1 MSCQN
6 VNLFLR
12 RAYVKTIFMACTIIA
27 QIFLNSLPYMI
38 YLLIEFLDELV
49 FGVGEIAL
57 PFIRTDLDLTYTQIG
72 LLLSLP
78 GIIAAFIEPFIG
90 ILGDVWKRRVLII
103 TGGVLF
109 TASLFL
115 TSISFSF
122 ILLLFSFIL
131 FFPSSGA
138 FVSLSQAN
146 LMDSDTARHEQ
157 NMARW
162 TFAGSLGV
170 LGGPLL
176 LGLFVYFGLG
186 WRGTYAALASFS
198 TFCLL
203 AALRFLPPDSLS
215 SPTFPSLHIVFD
227 GFRAALSALKRVEV
241 WRWLLL
247 LEFADLMGDVLFSY
261 LALYFVDVA
270 RTTSS
275 QAGIAVTIWLAMG
288 LISDFLFIPF
298 IDRQK
303 DSLKFMRVTAFMECF
318 AFSVFLLTSGFI
330 PKLIVVIIVNLFNTG
345 WYPILQGRLYSSL
358 PGQSASIMAIGSV
371 TAPLAKFFPFLIGF
385 LADQFGLQTAMWIL
399 LLGPIALLIG
409 LPRKKTL
416 SF

>member
-1 MSCQN
+1 
-6 VNLFLR
+6 
-12 RAYVKTIFMACTIIA
+12 
-27 QIFLNSLPYMI
+27 MI
-38 YLLIEFLDELV
+38 YLLIEFMDELV
-49 FGVGEIAL
+49 FGVGETAWPL
-57 PFIRTDLDLTYTQIG
+57 FRNDLHLTYTQIG

-78 GIIAAFIEPFIG
+78 GIIAAFIEPFVG
-90 ILGDVWKRRVLII
+90 ILGGLRKIHALII
-103 TGGVLF
+103 VGGILF
-109 TASLFL
+109 SLSLFI
-115 TSISFSF
+115 TSKSYSFLF
-122 ILLLFSFIL
+122 LLAYFIL

-170 LGGPLL
+170 LSGPLL

-198 TFCLL
+198 ILCLL
-203 AALRFLPPDSLS
+203 AALRYLPPDPISTS
-215 SPTFPSLHIVFD
+215 SFPSLRVVFD
-227 GFRAALSALKRVEV
+227 GFRAAFASLKRLEV

-247 LEFADLMGDVLFSY
+247 LEFADLMMDVLFSY

-270 RTTSS
+270 RATEA
-275 QAGIAVTIWLAMG
+275 QAGIAVTVWLAMG
-288 LISDFLFIPF
+288 LITDFLFIPF

-303 DSLKFMRVTAFMECF
+303 DSIQFLRITAFMELF
-318 AFSVFLLTSGFI
+318 AFAIFLLMPGFI
-330 PKLIVVIIVNLFNTG
+330 PKLIVVIAVNLFNTG

-358 PGQSASIMAIGSV
+358 PGQSASLMAIGSV

-399 LLGPIALLIG
+399 LLGPLALLIG
-409 LPRKKTL
+409 LPWRGNNL
-416 SF
+416 VPES